1 MSKRTMRMITPRPW
15 MQYLL
20 IAAGV
25 YNILWGVI
33 AFFMP
38 TYYLQHLNLTFPN
51 AVWIIKAIG
60 VMEVLFGLAYLIAS
74 RKPFKHW
81 LIIFIGFSV
90 KTLASAFY
98 FYYMY
103 VGVLPQHLTSMIL
116 ANDMVW
122 LIPFGAILYYAFEHH
137 QSTIELSAYDMNPR
151 KLKSL
156 EKIYTNT
163 GVSLQEHTDQ
173 HPTMLV
179 FLRHFGCPFCRET
192 LTEISKNR
200 QHIESEGTKIVL
212 VHLVDEEKAEE
223 IVSQYGLSDI
233 PRIADPEKKIYK
245 AFGLQRGGLTQL
257 FGFNVIIRG
266 VMHTVL
272 KLNPP
277 RPFIGDGFQMPG
289 IFVIHKGM
297 VIQTFKHT
305 SLADRPDYIEL
316 ARSR

>member
-1 MSKRTMRMITPRPW
+1 MRMITPRPW

-20 IAAGV
+20 IAAGI
-25 YNILWGVI
+25 YNILWGMI
-33 AFFMP
+33 AFILP

-103 VGVLPQHLTSMIL
+103 VGILPQHLASMIL
-116 ANDMVW
+116 ANDLVW
-122 LIPFGAILYYAFEHH
+122 LIPFGSILYYAFEHH

-173 HPTMLV
+173 YPTMLV

-223 IVSQYGLSDI
+223 IVSQYGLQDI

-266 VMHTVL
+266 VIHTVL